1 MSNNGTMS
9 YVIAML
15 RQINQTTLTLSQNQN
30 LLFEQFKSLGQK
42 VDNNY
47 IKLDEKINQLD
58 KKFDGKVDQ
67 LDNKIDQLEKK
78 FDNKID
84 QLEKKF
90 DNKIDQL
97 EKKFD
102 NKIDQLEQ
110 TILSMQ
116 KEIKDMH
123 EDITTIYTLET
134 DSRKKLQKIM

>member
-9 YVIAML
+9 YVISML

-30 LLFEQFKSLGQK
+30 LLFEQFKSLEQK

-47 IKLDEKINQLD
+47 IKLDKKIDDKIDQLD
-58 KKFDGKVDQ
+58 KKFDD
-67 LDNKIDQLEKK
+67 KIDHL
-78 FDNKID
+78 D
-84 QLEKKF
+84 
-90 DNKIDQL
+90 
-97 EKKFD
+97 KKFD

-110 TILSMQ
+110 IILSMQ
-116 KEIKDMH
+116 KEIKDMR